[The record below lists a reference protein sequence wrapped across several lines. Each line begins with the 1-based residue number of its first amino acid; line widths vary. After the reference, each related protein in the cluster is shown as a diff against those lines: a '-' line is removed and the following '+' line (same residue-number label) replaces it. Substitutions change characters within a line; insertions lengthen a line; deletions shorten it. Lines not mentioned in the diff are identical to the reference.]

1 MRPILVLFGAAV
13 GVALAMLAIAAV
25 IFPAP
30 PAPPTASATVPGATG
45 SAAPSGASTTTSPT
59 GGPVIDPTTHV
70 GGTLTVSGDR
80 PGTFTL
86 QGEDSTMSGYTLAGS
101 GDRITFA
108 QDDDG
113 TLFVDHVTYDA
124 LDFYLDPGECEIEPG
139 EVNTDLGIS
148 TVTVT
153 CPEITD
159 LRDTA
164 TVTVE
169 GRVGVASTL
178 TGRDD
183 LPEMGGSVTVSGDV
197 ELSLDV
203 EYGTWVQYPHQAGIF
218 GGDRTNLYGRD
229 GIPLV
234 YLEAEEEAGPLA
246 VVGFGEVDAWQEV
259 EPGTCVAQT
268 EQLAVASPDITY
280 HALTLDCAAV
290 PLVEG
295 GTVSIEGSVVVER
308 VPFRR

>member
-1 MRPILVLFGAAV
+1 VRPVLVLFGAAL
-13 GVALAMLAIAAV
+13 GVIAGMVLLAAV
-25 IFPAP
+25 IFPGSPPEELAVPTVPSTPSDDPATPTTAP
-30 PAPPTASATVPGATG
+30 PAD
-45 SAAPSGASTTTSPT
+45 
-59 GGPVIDPTTHV
+59 GPVIDPTTHL

-86 QGEDSTMSGYTLAGS
+86 VDTDNASSGYTLAGS

-108 QDDDG
+108 FEDDG
-113 TLFVDHVTYDA
+113 TLFVDHVTYDG

-183 LPEMGGSVTVSGDV
+183 LPELGGSITVSGDV
-197 ELSLDV
+197 ELVLEV
-203 EYGTWVQYPHQAGIF
+203 EFGTWVQYPDQAGIF
-218 GGDRTNLYGRD
+218 GGDRTNLYGGD
-229 GIPLV
+229 GIPLA
-234 YLEAEEEAGPLA
+234 YLEAEEEGPLA
-246 VVGFGEVDAWQEV
+246 VVGFGEEDDWQET
-259 EPGTCVAQT
+259 EAGACFAQT
-268 EQLAVASPDITY
+268 DQLAVAAPDVTY

-295 GTVSIEGSVVVER
+295 GAVSIEGTVVVQR
-308 VPFRR
+308 VPFGR

>member
-1 MRPILVLFGAAV
+1 MRALLALIVA
-13 GVALAMLAIAAV
+13 ALAVVGGMVLLAGLMFPDLGPAEAAT
-25 IFPAP
+25 
-30 PAPPTASATVPGATG
+30 PTGMEVPDQEST
-45 SAAPSGASTTTSPT
+45 STTVAD
-59 GGPVIDPTTHV
+59 GHPVIDPTTHV

-113 TLFVDHVTYDA
+113 ALFVDHVTYDG

-148 TVTVT
+148 TVAVT

-169 GRVGVASTL
+169 GTVGVASTL
-178 TGRDD
+178 TRED
-183 LPEMGGSVTVSGDV
+183 LPRLGGTITVEGDV
-197 ELSLDV
+197 ELVLEV
-203 EYGTWVQYPHQAGIF
+203 EAGTWVQFPEEGTF
-218 GGDRTNLYGRD
+218 PGDYANLHGSD
-229 GIPLV
+229 GIPV
-234 YLEAEEEAGPLA
+234 MHLEEIDDGRLA
-246 VVGFGEVDAWQEV
+246 VTGVGAVDDFRDV
-259 EPGTCVAQT
+259 EPDTCRSQT
-268 EQLAVASPDITY
+268 EQVAVVSPGVTY
-280 HALTLDCAAV
+280 HRLILDCPAV
-290 PLVEG
+290 PLLDG
-295 GTVSIEGSVVVER
+295 GVVSITGEAVIQR
-308 VPFRR
+308 MPFRG